1 MQLKTLVRH
10 WLCVSALIVSAP
22 TALAQQNY
30 ADHPA
35 ARAFAARMATEHG
48 LSEVEILD
56 TFTRISQDDRV
67 IRLIMPPKRKGVRS
81 WARYR
86 RQFIEP
92 TRINRG
98 IEFWS
103 ENSAE
108 LTRASQRF
116 GVPPEIIVAI
126 IGVETIYGRN
136 TGSFTTASAL
146 ATLAFDY
153 PPRAELFSRELE
165 NLFLLAH
172 EQGRDPLAY
181 EGSYAGALGYPQFL
195 PSSVRN
201 YAVDFDGDGRIDLE
215 NSPSDA
221 IGSVANYL
229 AVHGWQS
236 GGTVAVRA
244 HVEAPEQVVDLIDAG
259 IEPAFVEGDFV
270 ARKVLPLGTVPA
282 GEKAALIDLITPDAA
297 TEYWLGFRNFYVITR
312 YNRSSF
318 YAMAVFELAEALRS
332 AHTETTV
339 STAAQATTAQGVK

>member
-1 MQLKTLVRH
+1 MQLKTLARH
-10 WLCVSALIVSAP
+10 WLCLCALIVSVP
-22 TALAQQNY
+22 TALAQQSY

-35 ARAFAARMATEHG
+35 ARAFAARMASDHG

-56 TFTRISQDDRV
+56 TFARISQDERV

-86 RQFIEP
+86 GQFIEP

-98 IEFWS
+98 IEFWA
-103 ENSAE
+103 ENAAQ
-108 LTRASQRF
+108 LTRASQQF
-116 GVPPEIIVAI
+116 GVPAEIIVAI

-136 TGSFTTASAL
+136 TGNFTTASAL

-229 AVHGWQS
+229 AVHGWQA
-236 GGTVAVRA
+236 GGIVAVRA
-244 HVEAPEQVVDLIDAG
+244 HVETPDQVVDLIDAG
-259 IEPAFVEGDFV
+259 IEPAFVEGDFL
-270 ARKVLPLGTVPA
+270 ARKVLPLGAMPA
-282 GEKAALIDLITPDAA
+282 GEKAALVDLITPEAA

-332 AHTETTV
+332 AHSETTM
-339 STAAQATTAQGVK
+339 SHAEQAASRKPAK